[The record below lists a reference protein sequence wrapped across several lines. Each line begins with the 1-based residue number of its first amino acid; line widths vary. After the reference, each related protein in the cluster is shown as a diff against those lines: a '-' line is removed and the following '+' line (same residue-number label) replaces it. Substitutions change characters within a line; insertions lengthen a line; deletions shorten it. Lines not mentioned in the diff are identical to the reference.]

1 MVIQINHW
9 YIENMTIVNIEKD
22 AINNIMQVFFVMLL
36 NINNLLKNLNI
47 LYK

>member
-9 YIENMTIVNIEKD
+9 YIENMIIVNIEKD
-22 AINNIMQVFFVMLL
+22 AIKNIMQVFFVMLL